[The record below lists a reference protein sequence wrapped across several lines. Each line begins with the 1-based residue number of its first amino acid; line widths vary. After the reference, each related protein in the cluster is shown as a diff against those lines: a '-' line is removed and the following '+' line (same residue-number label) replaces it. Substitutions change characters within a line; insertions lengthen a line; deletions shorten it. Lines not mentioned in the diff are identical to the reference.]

1 MIPLFDMLVPNRTAI
16 WIAAFAVALSACST
30 GAGDG
35 RVWGSLSLPSCDI
48 ETNDYDMDVS
58 FFAASYYNGTL
69 TIRIKNTGR
78 DPTLCDGIDIMVND
92 VEAATSSLGEPQE
105 ILTEPSVD
113 SFLETGPSQGVPK
126 TSPDSPVRV
135 TLYLNH
141 TCPENLYG
149 FSTAVGTVTFE
160 SIYVPDKE
168 KRVTGKLSQL
178 DFLSAMEPRD
188 DNLLQIRNFQKFG
201 FTRKAVA
208 LLLLLQGSCLAA
220 VGVSEE

>member
-1 MIPLFDMLVPNRTAI
+1 MLVPNRTAI

-69 TIRIKNTGR
+69 TIRLQNSGR
-78 DPTLCDGIDIMVND
+78 DQTMCDGVVIIVSD
-92 VEAATSSLGEPQE
+92 VEAATASLGEPQK
-105 ILTEPSVD
+105 ILTEPDVN
-113 SFLETGPSQGVPK
+113 SFLETGPSQGVPE
-126 TSPDSPVRV
+126 TSPDSPVRA

-149 FSTAVGTVTFE
+149 LSTAVGTVTFE

-168 KRVTGKLSQL
+168 KRVTGSFELYFVDPRYWESPSEVGPYADLSGEF
-178 DFLSAMEPRD
+178 DF
-188 DNLLQIRNFQKFG
+188 NY
-201 FTRKAVA
+201 TR
-208 LLLLLQGSCLAA
+208 GSPAQTFP
-220 VGVSEE
+220 